1 MWTAIR
7 PFWRLTQVAL
17 PNAVSAAQRHTLE
30 PFVAFFAPELCR
42 TEGCHRELV
51 IHFVKTPTFC
61 NEAGLAGRLYWFPV
75 ATVMSYHTLGGCP
88 KRKACSHGSGG
99 QQSEVRVSPR

>member
-17 PNAVSAAQRHTLE
+17 PNAVFAAQRHILE
-30 PFVAFFAPELCR
+30 PFIAFFAPELCR
-42 TEGCHRELV
+42 TESCHRELV

-61 NEAGLAGRLYWFPV
+61 NEAGLAGVSGTASWQERHINHHGKGAPGLYE
-75 ATVMSYHTLGGCP
+75 H
-88 KRKACSHGSGG
+88 
-99 QQSEVRVSPR
+99 